1 MSTANAPEPY
11 GDFEGTVIGG
21 RARPGS
27 SDQEHRNVNPY
38 DDTPLTRMR
47 LADTE
52 DVDRAHRAAAEAQP
66 EWAATPA
73 AERSALFL
81 RALDVMDRRRDEIV
95 QWLVQEVGAIRQRA
109 EFEWSLV
116 RSGMV
121 EVINHPT
128 RVSGRILPGI
138 TPGKENRVYREPV
151 GVVTV
156 ITPWNFPLQLSHR
169 SLAPAIALGN
179 SVVLK
184 PAEDSPIT
192 GGLLLSKIYEE
203 AGLPPGV
210 LNVVI
215 GKGSRIGD
223 ALVGHKVPTTV
234 SFTGSTSVGS
244 HIAAQSPL
252 KNHSLELG
260 GNGPLVI
267 LDDADLDRA
276 ADAAVFGS
284 FYHQGQICMATN
296 RIVAQN
302 GVFDEIVDRVRQR
315 AQQLRTGDPSAA
327 DTQIGPIINDK
338 QLEGIRDKIIR
349 SVTDGAELLVSGEPE
364 GPAGRVL
371 PPHVLVGDNHVAS
384 ADEEVFGPVATVIR
398 AEDEEDALRVANS
411 TDYGLSSAVFTG
423 DLERGVRFARRVHA
437 GMTHVDDTTVND
449 EPNTAFGGEKDSG
462 LGRFGGRWAIDAFTT
477 DHWVSVQHTR
487 RDLPFGVGT

>member
-1 MSTANAPEPY
+1 MRTEDTPEPY
-11 GDFEGTVIGG
+11 GGFDGMVIGG
-21 RARPGS
+21 QTRTGS

-47 LADTE
+47 LADEE

-66 EWAATPA
+66 GWAATPA
-73 AERSALFL
+73 TERSALFL
-81 RALDVMDRRRDEIV
+81 RALDIMDRRRDEIV
-95 QWLVQEVGAIRQRA
+95 RWLVQEVGAIQQRA

-116 RSGMV
+116 RSGMI

-128 RVSGRILPGI
+128 RVSGRILPGV
-138 TPGKENRVYREPV
+138 TPGKENRVHREPV

-156 ITPWNFPLQLSHR
+156 ITPWNFPMQLSHR
-169 SLAPAIALGN
+169 SIAPAIALGN

-184 PAEDSPIT
+184 PAEDSPVT
-192 GGLLLSKIYEE
+192 GGLLLSRIYEE

-215 GKGSRIGD
+215 GKGGEIGD
-223 ALVGHKVPTTV
+223 ALVGHEVPSAV
-234 SFTGSTSVGS
+234 SFTGSTPVGR
-244 HIAAQSPL
+244 HIATQSPL
-252 KNHSLELG
+252 KKHSLELG

-276 ADAAVFGS
+276 VDAAVFGS

-296 RIVAQN
+296 RVVAQA
-302 GVFDEIVDRVRQR
+302 GVFDEVVDRIRER
-315 AQQLRTGDPSAA
+315 ARNLRAGDPSGV
-327 DTQIGPIINDK
+327 DTQIGPVINDK
-338 QLEGIRDKIIR
+338 QLDGIRDKITR
-349 SVTDGAELLVSGEPE
+349 SVADGAELLVSGEPQ

-384 ADEEVFGPVATVIR
+384 AAEEVFGPVATVIR
-398 AEDEEDALRVANS
+398 AEDEEAALRIANS

-423 DLERGVRFARRVHA
+423 DAERGVRFARRVRA
-437 GMTHVDDTTVND
+437 GMTHVNDTTVND

-462 LGRFGGRWAIDAFTT
+462 LGRFGGEWAIDAFTT

-487 RDLPFGVGT
+487 RDLPFGVGE